1 MRVARVSY
9 ATSGEGRLV
18 RRLALI
24 ALCLVTL
31 AMLAACVGGFSYDN
45 LMYPDARFNRGDQ

>member
-1 MRVARVSY
+1 MK
-9 ATSGEGRLV
+9 
-18 RRLALI
+18 RLALI